1 MFLCHLLDVCSSK
14 GSKPLTPALAIL
26 FYGALTDFQK
36 KLMAI
41 FLTNLKS
48 YFATH
53 ELQTN
58 QVKLSAGY

>member
-1 MFLCHLLDVCSSK
+1 
-14 GSKPLTPALAIL
+14 